1 MPGLGRIVARKK
13 VAPRTVSRKV
23 VSRVVG
29 CTSYLVVPG
38 KNLPVPRVRRVLV
51 YGRAR
56 LVLIPRTR
64 PGLRIVLSE
73 MDFLDAAGEVAEQ
86 KVETR
91 KTKKKTKAELL
102 QMKKD
107 NQKLAQEE
115 QRRKNAKNRI
125 QNELDRKALI
135 ETHSFAALVRSL

>member
-1 MPGLGRIVARKK
+1 MLVSFSYSGHGL
-13 VAPRTVSRKV
+13 
-23 VSRVVG
+23 
-29 CTSYLVVPG
+29 
-38 KNLPVPRVRRVLV
+38 VRESSCHNR
-51 YGRAR
+51 
-56 LVLIPRTR
+56 
-64 PGLRIVLSE
+64 
-73 MDFLDAAGEVAEQ
+73 FLDAAGEVAEQ

>member
-29 CTSYLVVPG
+29 RTSYLVVPG

-51 YGRAR
+51 YCRAR
-56 LVLIPRTR
+56 VVRTR
-64 PGLRIVLSE
+64 PGPRIVLSVI
-73 MDFLDAAGEVAEQ
+73 DFLDAAGEVAEQ

-115 QRRKNAKNRI
+115 LRRKNAKNRI